1 MRTMETKNRP
11 RHVVFRVSDEEH
23 KYISDACF
31 EAGIR
36 SVSEFV
42 RQAALHFAETRRS
55 NRSLLSDDLTTVAL
69 RLEELDG
76 YLRDLSSVIIR
87 ILGPAHRPSAPH
99 GEISTASS
107 DSPLEASEPESL
119 SVTPAQTA
127 ATGFAGVI
135 ALRKSV

>member
-87 ILGPAHRPSAPH
+87 ILGPAHRPSATH
-99 GEISTASS
+99 GEASTASS
-107 DSPLEASEPESL
+107 DAPLATSEPGNL
-119 SVTPAQTA
+119 NVAPAQRD
-127 ATGFAGVI
+127 ATGLVI